1 MKFLKCKR
9 AESFVGMLVA
19 VIVIFT
25 LIATFITMFPL
36 FVVKTKVDTMAEQL
50 TRVIE
55 LTGAAGAEYA
65 AELAELKAGTG
76 LDPTIQI
83 DPIQE
88 QYQLR
93 ERFSLTVTAN
103 AEVTIFVPASGDP
116 LVITIP
122 ITKTVTGRSE
132 VYFKP

>member
-1 MKFLKCKR
+1 MNFLKCKR
-9 AESFVGMLVA
+9 AEGYVGMLVA
-19 VIVIFT
+19 VILIFT

-36 FVVKTKVDTMAEQL
+36 FVVKTKVDTMAAQL

-65 AELAELKAGTG
+65 AELAELKAATG
-76 LDPTIQI
+76 LDPTVQI

-93 ERFSLTVTAN
+93 ERFSLTVTAY
-103 AEVTIFVPASGDP
+103 AEVTIFVPVSGDP
-116 LVITIP
+116 LVIPIP

-132 VYFKP
+132 VFFKP